1 MQWRRALMA
10 PAIRCITPRYMRLS
24 GEIADQAIL
33 DSLRA
38 AFPDAAIG
46 HAYASTE
53 AGVAFDVN
61 DGLAGFPAA
70 YVGGARDGV
79 EMKISDGTLRI
90 RSRGTA
96 SGYVGGQQ
104 ELADSDGFVDTG
116 DVVERRGDR

>member
-46 HAYASTE
+46 HAYA
-53 AGVAFDVN
+53 D
-61 DGLAGFPAA
+61 
-70 YVGGARDGV
+70 
-79 EMKISDGTLRI
+79 
-90 RSRGTA
+90 
-96 SGYVGGQQ
+96 
-104 ELADSDGFVDTG
+104 
-116 DVVERRGDR
+116 

>member
-46 HAYASTE
+46 HAYVTE

-61 DGLAGFPAA
+61 DGVAVANTQRAVGDFHLHAVARAA
-70 YVGGARDGV
+70 D
-79 EMKISDGTLRI
+79 I
-90 RSRGTA
+90 RGTA